1 MFLNDV
7 VLICSVRSVLE
18 EKLQKA
24 HHSKDGSDMKQLDL
38 SMKKKTDQYQDLI
51 NKACI
56 PLGLLKR
63 FPDNNLQLM
72 VQSGAKG
79 SSVNCMQIS
88 CLLGQIELEG
98 RRPPLMLSGRSLPS
112 FLPYDTSP
120 RAGGF
125 VDGRFLTGIRPQE
138 YFFHCMAG
146 REVLFR
152 IKMTVGKK
160 SDLEGADF
168 SKVVSKISSY
178 RVNTTSRLGIKQLG
192 ISFGSNFLLFSNENS
207 RGHIRSSG
215 GNPRPPAVND
225 SPEIWLQAFKFRLII
240 CVLSLM

>member
-1 MFLNDV
+1 MPITCQPKETISVPTSSVGAWDVVFLNDV

-24 HHSKDGSDMKQLDL
+24 HHSKDGSNMKQLDL

-152 IKMTVGKK
+152 IKMTIGKK
-160 SDLEGADF
+160 SDL
-168 SKVVSKISSY
+168 
-178 RVNTTSRLGIKQLG
+178 
-192 ISFGSNFLLFSNENS
+192 
-207 RGHIRSSG
+207 
-215 GNPRPPAVND
+215 
-225 SPEIWLQAFKFRLII
+225 
-240 CVLSLM
+240 